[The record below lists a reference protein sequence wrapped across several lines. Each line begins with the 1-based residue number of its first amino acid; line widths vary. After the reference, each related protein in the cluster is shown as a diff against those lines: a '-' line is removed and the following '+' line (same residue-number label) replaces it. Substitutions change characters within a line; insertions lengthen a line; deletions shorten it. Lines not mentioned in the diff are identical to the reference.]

1 MNNLKLNN
9 NIDKT
14 FFINK
19 SQVFIILDIRF
30 LYFKYFDRL
39 DMIKNILQD
48 IYNIN
53 YFLFIKINY
62 SIINYCIITINCY

>member
-19 SQVFIILDIRF
+19 SQVFIILDVRF

-39 DMIKNILQD
+39 DMI
-48 IYNIN
+48 
-53 YFLFIKINY
+53 
-62 SIINYCIITINCY
+62 